1 MKTRTFILAT
11 AALALMAIVPNAAKA
26 QDPFKDLTK
35 NDVVATFKVPDIVD
49 FVTFFLND
57 PIDEQRE
64 SVATEWQKYLK
75 NEKPGKG
82 VSFVVDKK
90 NGYIRYENATELL
103 RPHIIAADITPAT
116 FTEELSR
123 TFFHS
128 KLNRNYNKG
137 EKSIVEY
144 CYWNCADGLHKLFA
158 ENVKLTRNDKP
169 VFAQLTGLYIFVY
182 DNATQ
187 KLYRVDQTLLG
198 LGGEVTAG
206 EVTFDLPRFGKDI
219 EMYANGTQKKL
230 VWNGKGFTLK
240 NK

>member
-1 MKTRTFILAT
+1 MKKRTIVLAIAALMLAT
-11 AALALMAIVPNAAKA
+11 SLPFAAKA
-26 QDPFKDLTK
+26 QDPFKNLTK

-49 FVTFFLND
+49 FVTYFLND

-75 NEKPGKG
+75 NEKLGKG

-90 NGYIRYENATELL
+90 NGYIRYEKDCDVAYPDYKN
-103 RPHIIAADITPAT
+103 
-116 FTEELSR
+116 
-123 TFFHS
+123 
-128 KLNRNYNKG
+128 G
-137 EKSIVEY
+137 EKEIVEY
-144 CYWNCADGLHKLFA
+144 CYWNCEDGLHKLFA
-158 ENVKLTRNDKP
+158 ENVKLTRNGKP
-169 VFAQLTGLYIFVY
+169 EFAQLTGLYIFVY

-187 KLYRVDQTLLG
+187 KLYRVDQSLVG
-198 LGGEVTAG
+198 LGGDVIFG